1 MADPQYDTNLPIYLQ
16 LMEQIQ
22 LWIVTG
28 RWRAGERIPGVRE
41 LALECGVNPNTM
53 QRALSELERTG
64 LLYSERTAGRFV
76 TRSEERI
83 EEIRHE
89 MAAGLIRDFLV
100 SMERMGYRREQI
112 LSQLNQEMDRKT
124 DISHEGERKTR

>member
-64 LLYSERTAGRFV
+64 LLYSERTSGRFI

-89 MAAGLIRDFLV
+89 MAAGLIRDFLA
-100 SMERMGYRREQI
+100 SMERMGYHREQI

-124 DISHEGERKTR
+124 DMSHEGERKTR

>member
-53 QRALSELERTG
+53 QRALSELERAG

>member
-112 LSQLNQEMDRKT
+112 LSRLNQEMDRKT

>member
-41 LALECGVNPNTM
+41 LALECSVNPNTM

-112 LSQLNQEMDRKT
+112 LSRLNQEMDRKT
-124 DISHEGERKTR
+124 DIFHEGERKTR